1 MKTYTTRTYKGY
13 KYQIMRHEWG
23 NVYNLYN
30 EQGEVESEF
39 LDLDELKEA
48 VNNRIKYGYW
58 NY

>member
-1 MKTYTTRTYKGY
+1 MKTYTIRTYKGY

-30 EQGEVESEF
+30 EQSEIESEF
-39 LDLDELKEA
+39 LTLAELKEA
-48 VNNRIKYGYW
+48 IDNRIKYGYW